1 MSLDL
6 VNLYGR
12 QYATNVALLLQQ
24 KGGKFLRAVDHGSY
38 KGDQA
43 SPVDQLGA
51 VEATEVTT
59 RFAPIGRTD
68 APTARRWV
76 FPVDYDLPQLIDS
89 FDKLRLLSDPQSKY
103 VENARRAM
111 GRKQDLEIIKAF
123 TGTAKTGVNGGT
135 STSFTSGNE
144 VDVATGGT
152 NSRINVAKIR
162 AVKELMEA
170 NHIDFEEEQAFI
182 GITAKDH
189 SALLNEIQ
197 IVGRDF
203 KNGEAPILVA
213 GKVTEFLGFQFIQ
226 SELIETQLAG
236 TNEVTL
242 PVWVK
247 SGMHLGMW
255 NDLTTDV
262 SQRKD
267 LKGHPWQAYVYGT
280 FGATRLEENKVY
292 AIESYRA

>member
-12 QYATNVALLLQQ
+12 QYATNVALLLQN
-24 KGGKFLRAVDHGSY
+24 KGGKFMRAVDVGIY

-43 SPVDQLGA
+43 SPVDQLGSI
-51 VEATEVTT
+51 EASEVTT
-59 RFAPIGRTD
+59 RFADMPRTD

-76 FPVDYDLPQLIDS
+76 FPTDYDVNQLIDQ

-103 VENARRAM
+103 VANAQMAM
-111 GRKQDLEIIKAF
+111 ARKQDREIIQAF
-123 TGTAKTGVNGGT
+123 TGTSKTGVNGGT
-135 STSFTSGNE
+135 STIFTAANE
-144 VDVATGGT
+144 VDVATGGA

-162 AVKELMEA
+162 AVKELMET
-170 NHIDFEEEQAFI
+170 NHIDFETEQAFI

-197 IVGRDF
+197 INSRDF
-203 KNGEAPILVA
+203 KNGEAPVLQS
-213 GKVTEFLGFQFIQ
+213 GRVTEFLGFQFIQ
-226 SELIETQLAG
+226 SELIESLLAG

-247 SGMHLGMW
+247 SGMHFGTW
-255 NDLTTDV
+255 NAITVDV

-267 LKGHPWQAYVYGT
+267 LRGMPWQAYVYGT

>member
-24 KGGKFLRAVDHGSY
+24 KGGKFRRAVDTGSY

-51 VEATEVTT
+51 IEATAVTT
-59 RFAPIGRTD
+59 RFAAMPRTD
-68 APTARRWV
+68 APTGRRWV
-76 FPVDYDLPQLIDS
+76 FPTDYDVNQLIDQ

-103 VENARRAM
+103 VLNAHKAM
-111 GRKQDLEIIKAF
+111 GRKEDLEIISAF
-123 TGTAKTGVNGGT
+123 TATAKTGVNGGT
-135 STSFTSGNE
+135 STIFTAANE
-144 VDVATGGT
+144 VDVATGGA

-170 NHIDFEEEQAFI
+170 QYVDFEEEEAFI

-247 SGMHLGMW
+247 SGMHLGTW
-255 NDLTTDV
+255 NDITTDV

-267 LKGHPWQAYVYGT
+267 LRGMPWQAYVYGT

>member
-12 QYATNVALLLQQ
+12 QYATNVELLLQQ
-24 KGGKFLRAVDHGSY
+24 KGGKFMRAVDTGSY

-51 VEATEVTT
+51 VEASEVTT
-59 RFAPIGRTD
+59 RFADMPRTD

-76 FPVDYDLPQLIDS
+76 FPTDYDVNQMIDQ

-103 VENARRAM
+103 VMNAHMAM

-123 TGTAKTGVNGGT
+123 TGTAKTGINGGT
-135 STSFTSGNE
+135 STIFTAANE
-144 VDVATGGT
+144 VDVATGGA

-162 AVKELMEA
+162 AVKELMET
-170 NHIDFEEEQAFI
+170 NHIDFEMEEAFI

-203 KNGEAPILVA
+203 KNGEAPILVK

-226 SELIETQLAG
+226 SELIESQLAG

-247 SGMHLGMW
+247 SGMHFGTW
-255 NDLTTDV
+255 NDITSDV

-267 LKGHPWQAYVYGT
+267 IRGLPWQAYVYGT

>member
-12 QYATNVALLLQQ
+12 QYATNVELLLQQ
-24 KGGKFLRAVDHGSY
+24 KGGKFLRAVDTGSY

-51 VEATEVTT
+51 VEASEVTT
-59 RFAPIGRTD
+59 RFADMPRTD

-76 FPVDYDLPQLIDS
+76 FPTDYDVNQMIDQ

-103 VENARRAM
+103 VMNAHLAM

-123 TGTAKTGVNGGT
+123 TGTAKTGINGGT
-135 STSFTSGNE
+135 STSFTAANE
-144 VDVATGGT
+144 VDVATGGA

-162 AVKELMEA
+162 AVKELMET
-170 NHIDFEEEQAFI
+170 NHIDFEMEEAFI

-203 KNGEAPILVA
+203 KNGEAPILVK

-226 SELIETQLAG
+226 SELIESQLAG

-247 SGMHLGMW
+247 SGMHFGTW
-255 NDLTTDV
+255 NDITSDV

-267 LKGHPWQAYVYGT
+267 VRGLPWQAYVYGT

>member
-12 QYATNVALLLQQ
+12 QYATNVQLLLQQ
-24 KGGKFLRAVDHGSY
+24 TGGKFLKAVDTGSY

-51 VEATEVTT
+51 IEASEVTT
-59 RFAPIGRTD
+59 RFADMPRTD
-68 APTARRWV
+68 ATTARRWV
-76 FPVDYDLPQLIDS
+76 FPTDYDANQLIDQ

-103 VENARRAM
+103 VQNAHKAM
-111 GRKQDLEIIKAF
+111 GRKQDIEIIKAF

-135 STSFTSGNE
+135 STSFTATNE
-144 VDVATGGT
+144 VDVAEGGA
-152 NSRINVAKIR
+152 NSRLNVAKIR
-162 AVKELMEA
+162 AVKELMER
-170 NHIDFEEEQAFI
+170 NYIDFEMEEAFI
-182 GITAKDH
+182 GITARDH

-197 IVGRDF
+197 IIGRDF
-203 KNGEAPILVA
+203 KNGEAPVLVN
-213 GKVTEFLGFQFIQ
+213 GRVTEFLGFKFIQ
-226 SELIETQLAG
+226 SELIESQLAG

-247 SGMHLGMW
+247 SGMHFGIW
-255 NDLTTDV
+255 NDITTDV

-267 LKGHPWQAYVYGT
+267 LRGLPWQAYVYGT

>member
-24 KGGKFLRAVDHGSY
+24 KGGKFMRTVDVGTY

-59 RFAPIGRTD
+59 RFADMPRTD

-76 FPVDYDLPQLIDS
+76 FPVDYDVNQMIDQ

-103 VENARRAM
+103 VANSHLAM
-111 GRKQDLEIIKAF
+111 GRKQDKEIIKAF

-135 STSFTSGNE
+135 STIFTAANE
-144 VDVATGGT
+144 VDVAIGGA

-170 NHIDFEEEQAFI
+170 NHIDFETEQAFI

-197 IVGRDF
+197 INSRDF
-203 KNGEAPILVA
+203 KNGEAPVLMS
-213 GKVTEFLGFQFIQ
+213 GRVTEFLGFQFIQ
-226 SELIETQLAG
+226 SELIESTLAG

-247 SGMHLGMW
+247 SGMHFGTW
-255 NDLTTDV
+255 NDITTDV

-267 LKGHPWQAYVYGT
+267 LRGMPWQAYVYGT

>member
-1 MSLDL
+1 MSLEL

-12 QYATNVALLLQQ
+12 QYATNVQLLLQQ
-24 KGGKFLRAVDHGSY
+24 KGGKFLRAVDTGSY

-43 SPVDQLGA
+43 SPVDQIGSI
-51 VEATEVTT
+51 EANQVTT
-59 RFAPIGRTD
+59 RFADMPRTD

-76 FPVDYDLPQLIDS
+76 FPVDYDANQMIDS

-103 VENARRAM
+103 VENARMAM
-111 GRKQDLEIIKAF
+111 ARKQDREIIVAF
-123 TGTAKTGVNGGT
+123 TGTAKTGINGGT
-135 STSFTSGNE
+135 STSFTAANE
-144 VDVATGGT
+144 VDVATGGAQ
-152 NSRINVAKIR
+152 SRLNVAKIR

-170 NHIDFEEEQAFI
+170 NHIDFEMEQAFI

-197 IVGRDF
+197 IIGRDF
-203 KNGEAPILVA
+203 KNGEAPILVN
-213 GKVTEFLGFQFIQ
+213 GRVTEFLGFQFIQ
-226 SELIETQLAG
+226 SELIETLLAG

-247 SGMHLGMW
+247 SGMHFGTW
-255 NDLTTDV
+255 NDITTDV

-267 LKGHPWQAYVYGT
+267 IRGLPWQAYVYGT

>member
-1 MSLDL
+1 MSLEL

-12 QYATNVALLLQQ
+12 QYATNVQLLLQQ
-24 KGGKFLRAVDHGSY
+24 KGGKFLRAVDTGSY

-43 SPVDQLGA
+43 SPVDQIGSI
-51 VEATEVTT
+51 EANQVTT
-59 RFAPIGRTD
+59 RFADMPRTD

-76 FPVDYDLPQLIDS
+76 FPVDYDANQMIDS

-103 VENARRAM
+103 VENARMAM
-111 GRKQDLEIIKAF
+111 ARKQDREIIVAF
-123 TGTAKTGVNGGT
+123 TGTAKTGINGGT
-135 STSFTSGNE
+135 STSFTAANE
-144 VDVATGGT
+144 VDVATGGS
-152 NSRINVAKIR
+152 NSRLNVAKIR

-170 NHIDFEEEQAFI
+170 NHIDFEMEQAFI

-197 IVGRDF
+197 IIGRDF
-203 KNGEAPILVA
+203 KNGEAPILVN
-213 GKVTEFLGFQFIQ
+213 GRVTEFLGFQFIQ
-226 SELIETQLAG
+226 SELIETLLAG
-236 TNEVTL
+236 PNEVTL

-247 SGMHLGMW
+247 SGMHFGTW
-255 NDLTTDV
+255 NDITTDV

-267 LKGHPWQAYVYGT
+267 IRGLPWQAYVYGT